1 MSVFDLDRNR
11 EVLAFARIG
20 RIAHAALTLAAVRD
34 ARAELYPGEATY
46 AATVADK
53 RGREYSTGRRV
64 ARQALSRIGVAP
76 CEIPAEERR
85 PVWPDG
91 VVGSIGHSRSL
102 GAAVVGS
109 TEAFDGLGIDIETEN
124 AVSGNT
130 ADRLLTPTEHAWLP
144 APEWRT
150 MIFAAK
156 EAVYKAVN
164 PLVGEFLGFQDVE
177 IDVDEAVGVF
187 RAQCVEG
194 RPSADPVAS
203 GHGYWALYRAHWM
216 VVFAIRARAAVS
228 EAG

>member
-20 RIAHAALTLAAVRD
+20 RIANAALSLAAVRD
-34 ARAELYPGEATY
+34 ARADLFAGEAAY

-53 RGREYSTGRRV
+53 RSREYSTGRRV
-64 ARQALSRIGVAP
+64 ARVALARIGVVP
-76 CEIPAEERR
+76 GEIPSEDRR
-85 PVWPDG
+85 PVWPEG

-102 GAAVVGS
+102 AAAVVGPS
-109 TEAFDGLGIDIETEN
+109 GAFDGIGIDIEIEN

-130 ADRLLTPTEHAWLP
+130 ADRLLTPTERAWLP

-164 PLVGEFLGFQDVE
+164 PLVGEFLGFQDVQV
-177 IDVDEAVGVF
+177 DVDEAVGVF
-187 RAQCVEG
+187 RAHCVES
-194 RPSADPVAS
+194 RPSAEPVAS
-203 GHGYWALYRAHWM
+203 GYGYWALYRAHWM
-216 VVFAIRARAAVS
+216 VVFAIRARSAVS
-228 EAG
+228 EDS